1 MVPCASPVAPW
12 FFWLLNLLWALE
24 LDALRGPSQRA
35 LSHMMV
41 LWVDKLVALA
51 TFHPR
56 NLVFWW
62 PQPLFQRTHST
73 TASHVIA
80 VPNIQDK
87 KYPNFTYILPHNF
100 VVPHNFAA

>member
-12 FFWLLNLLWALE
+12 FFWLLNLLWARVVGT
-24 LDALRGPSQRA
+24 LRGPSQRA

-41 LWVDKLVALA
+41 LWVDKLVALS

-56 NLVFWW
+56 NLVFWC
-62 PQPLFQRTHST
+62 PQALVKRNLST

-80 VPNIQDK
+80 VVEGDPSSVAG
-87 KYPNFTYILPHNF
+87 PSGGLRLLEGG
-100 VVPHNFAA
+100 